1 MLQNVK
7 CEAYFDEITLMK
19 GLAMF
24 LAVVGHALPD
34 ATNGFNIV
42 GGGVRPL
49 CIPLDL
55 FFPHVRFLLLRR
67 LLVYSQTTLQEGGR
81 DDRETV

>member
-7 CEAYFDEITLMK
+7 HKAYFDEINLMK

-42 GGGVRPL
+42 GGHRSLILYSTGFTLSTCP
-49 CIPLDL
+49 PSSSAQASYS
-55 FFPHVRFLLLRR
+55 FPGCLTRR
-67 LLVYSQTTLQEGGR
+67 WAR
-81 DDRETV
+81 R

>member
-7 CEAYFDEITLMK
+7 HKAYFDEINLMK

-42 GGGVRPL
+42 GGIVRFL

-55 FFPHVRFLLLRR
+55 LFPHVRLLLLRR
-67 LLVYSQTTLQEGGR
+67 LPIHSQTALQEGGR
-81 DDRETV
+81 DDRETI